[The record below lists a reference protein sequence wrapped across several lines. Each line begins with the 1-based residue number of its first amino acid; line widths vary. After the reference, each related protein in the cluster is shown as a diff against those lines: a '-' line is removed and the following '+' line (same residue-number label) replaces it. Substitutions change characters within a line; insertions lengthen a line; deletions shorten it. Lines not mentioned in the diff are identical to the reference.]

1 MKLLLKNQKPKHKKW
16 IQLLAPIAVEILL
29 CRGSA
34 QKIGTDS
41 GKKLLK
47 KIKKIKSYNYPFT
60 FDKTQTTKYKQRQ
73 ARPYHQT
80 RPGHPLK
87 KKTAIIQSKK

>member
-34 QKIGTDS
+34 QKIATDS

-47 KIKKIKSYNYPFT
+47 NNIKPQKILNTIHDAN
-60 FDKTQTTKYKQRQ
+60 
-73 ARPYHQT
+73 
-80 RPGHPLK
+80 HPN
-87 KKTAIIQSKK
+87 